1 MGKTRLIQQV
11 AEMSRGLGMNVLF
24 GSANSLASTVPY
36 SVWRN
41 IMPTVLSQIREA
53 MLVSGLILHAQIM
66 FGISSAIPHRQ
77 MALHFSPICFHRVG
91 PRTVLSAVL
100 VTDGGLFETPF
111 CPHWHRHRWY
121 RQRRTVPN

>member
-53 MLVSGLILHAQIM
+53 MLVSAP
-66 FGISSAIPHRQ
+66 IPHVAPCSYLITERLC
-77 MALHFSPICFHRVG
+77 AHLLFDRAG
-91 PRTVLSAVL
+91 LRTVSSAVL
-100 VTDGGLFETPF
+100 VTDGGLFETPS